1 MPNTLNVNAALS
13 PGTYVTDAAAGFI
26 PVELASFATTY
37 MIGTGA
43 KADAPKDVPT
53 QVVSADDFTN
63 QFGTSGSL
71 TSVKLYFVNNPNGIL
86 YFVNATAVAPA
97 TPTAPEF
104 VASIQKAFDP
114 EMAQGFLIAP
124 QAFSSL
130 TTQSDRT
137 SVAVAMENL
146 AAGEGYDWM
155 VLVDAGPASGTGAV
169 DTAAKANTEGQL
181 YTSERGHLAYFF
193 PYLIDLEDNTVP
205 PSAAIAGLAVR
216 RYKAEGFQ
224 QPPAGAKF
232 PVRGVKDVKVKLT
245 KANQEVANPLGI
257 NYIRNLP
264 NKGVVCWGSRT
275 RSSSAYYRFVN
286 TRVILNVL
294 AGTLKGAFDSEIFTA
309 VDGQG
314 VLFSRIRQTIEEVC
328 YRLWLGGALF
338 GQTPRD
344 AYAVECSLKNNP
356 VLDLEAGVVRADA
369 WVVPSPTME
378 RLFIAINRTPIGQ
391 VQTVVADALG
401 V

>member
-1 MPNTLNVNAALS
+1 MPALNINAALS
-13 PGTYVTDAAAGFI
+13 PGTYISDNAVGFI

-37 MIGTGA
+37 MVGTGA
-43 KADAPKDVPT
+43 SVTAPKDIPT
-53 QVVSADDFTN
+53 QVISADDFTN
-63 QFGTSGSL
+63 QFGVSTSLS
-71 TSVKLYFVNNPNGIL
+71 SVKLYFANNPNGVL

-97 TPTAPEF
+97 TPTAPEL

-114 EMAQGFLIAP
+114 EMEQGFLIAP

-137 SVAVAMENL
+137 SVANAMRDL
-146 AAGEGYDWM
+146 ASSEGFDWM
-155 VLVDAGPASGTGAV
+155 VLIDSGPASGTGAV
-169 DTAAKANTEGQL
+169 DTAAKANIEGQL
-181 YTSERGHLAYFF
+181 YTSERGHIAYFF
-193 PYLIDLEDNTVP
+193 PYLIDLESNTVP
-205 PSAAIAGLAVR
+205 PSAAIAGLAIR
-216 RYKAEGFQ
+216 RYRTEGFQ

-232 PVRGVKDVKVKLT
+232 PVKGVTDVKLKLT

-275 RSSSAYYRFVN
+275 RCSSDYYRFVN
-286 TRVILNVL
+286 TRIILNVL
-294 AGTLKGAFDSEIFTA
+294 AGTLKGAFDNEIFSA

-314 VLFSRIRQTIEEVC
+314 VLFARIRQTIEEVC

-338 GQTPRD
+338 GANPRD
-344 AYAVECSLKNNP
+344 AYAVECSLRNNP

-391 VQTVVADALG
+391 IQTVVSSALG